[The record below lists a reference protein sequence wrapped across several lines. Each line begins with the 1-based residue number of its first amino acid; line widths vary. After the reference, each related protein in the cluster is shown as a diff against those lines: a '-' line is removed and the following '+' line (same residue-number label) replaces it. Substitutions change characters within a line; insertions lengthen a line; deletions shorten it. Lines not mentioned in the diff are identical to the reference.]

1 MYLQEFEENRAW
13 YLLEAVFQHQTRKSG
28 HLIMELAFQAWRRC
42 HVDVLALARRKAAE
56 LLSCQRMKQRSFTAW
71 ARLRKELMVLEATS
85 DVERISLLCT
95 AWRQWHVFTQAG
107 PLVSWKRFVQSGLQK
122 LRHQAALESLVDA
135 LDARASR
142 AQNSQKEATS
152 GVMHQ
157 LLTQM
162 TFIAWKSW
170 WQTEAY
176 CKEMGQVRQALAS
189 TESCAKVMLRDVVT
203 DLHSNYDS
211 LGCMLIFRSWY
222 SHLVSQKLWSC
233 QRGFSAWARLRK
245 EGIPEVAA
253 DLETVTLLSA
263 AWRQWHLFT
272 KTGPLVSWRRL
283 VQSALQRW
291 SRQVALESLVDALDA
306 RAARWQLE
314 TYNRRPA
321 LLFDVLAEMW
331 SAWRALVGEG
341 GTGCLA
347 RWRRLVLAF
356 LRKERHQAALESLV
370 DALDARASRAQNSQ
384 KEATSG
390 VMHQLLT
397 QMTFIAWKSWWQTE
411 AYCKEMGQVRQA
423 LASTESCAKVMLRDV
438 VTDLHSN
445 YDSLGCML
453 IFRSWYSHLVSQK
466 LWSCQR
472 GFSAWARLR
481 KEGIPEVAADLETV
495 TLLSAAWRQWHLFTK
510 TGPLVSWRR
519 LVQSALQRWSR
530 QVALESLVDALD
542 ARAARWQ
549 LETYNRRPALLYD
562 VLAEMWSAWRALVG
576 EGGTGCLARW
586 RRLVLAFLRKER
598 HQVAL
603 ESLVDV
609 LAAEA
614 GKDFDLLEI
623 DLGPESPMA
632 NLSDLGLVFRCWRLA
647 AGHHFTQTR
656 YKSALTELKLRDANW
671 SQLQAVFL
679 QWGLVVRSMRR
690 ASIRKSFMR
699 GLETAMRLQQ
709 CCESQVQRQW
719 LLHCTFWT
727 WRSWCAGSRPN
738 HLQDYVF
745 QTTSDLSPIHPSEGR
760 PQLSME
766 ESMLSSTFL
775 SPKQPEEEE
784 VPTDLVEHG
793 GQPEEEQ
800 APPTVFQPFI
810 TPTSHTRTDSA
821 DGPIVDR
828 LDLFDQF
835 DLKRPEPVP
844 AREEEIQRRIYLKRH
859 FFLEGVMRRC
869 ETTSFVT

>member
-42 HVDVLALARRKAAE
+42 HVDVLAIARRKAAE

-321 LLFDVLAEMW
+321 LL
-331 SAWRALVGEG
+331 
-341 GTGCLA
+341 
-347 RWRRLVLAF
+347 
-356 LRKERHQAALESLV
+356 
-370 DALDARASRAQNSQ
+370 
-384 KEATSG
+384 
-390 VMHQLLT
+390 
-397 QMTFIAWKSWWQTE
+397 
-411 AYCKEMGQVRQA
+411 
-423 LASTESCAKVMLRDV
+423 
-438 VTDLHSN
+438 
-445 YDSLGCML
+445 
-453 IFRSWYSHLVSQK
+453 
-466 LWSCQR
+466 
-472 GFSAWARLR
+472 
-481 KEGIPEVAADLETV
+481 
-495 TLLSAAWRQWHLFTK
+495 
-510 TGPLVSWRR
+510 
-519 LVQSALQRWSR
+519 
-530 QVALESLVDALD
+530 
-542 ARAARWQ
+542 
-549 LETYNRRPALLYD
+549 YD

-623 DLGPESPMA
+623 DLGPESTMA
-632 NLSDLGLVFRCWRLA
+632 NLSDLGLVFHCWRLA

-738 HLQDYVF
+738 QLQDYVF

-784 VPTDLVEHG
+784 VPTELVEHG

-800 APPTVFQPFI
+800 APPTVFQPSFI

-821 DGPIVDR
+821 EGPIVDR